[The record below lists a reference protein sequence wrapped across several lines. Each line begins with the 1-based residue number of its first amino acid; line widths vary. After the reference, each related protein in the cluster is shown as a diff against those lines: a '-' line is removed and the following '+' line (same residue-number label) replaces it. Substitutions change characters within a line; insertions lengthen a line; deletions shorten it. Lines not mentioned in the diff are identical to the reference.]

1 VAGGRGLTARRI
13 RIGQTMRPETGHPQ
27 LRGAPDVY
35 LLMRCR
41 FLQLRNALDQQ
52 LREAPWRTLAVLLLL
67 ALIWGA
73 LYLLLGVVLRHVR
86 SWGLVAVI
94 ANQHIFVHFFLV
106 LGIMLAF
113 SNAILSFSALY
124 GRNEAGL
131 LLSTPASPHQVVT
144 VKWLEGMFLSSWSFL
159 LLGVPLMLAVA
170 ANARVEWYYY
180 PLFLAHFVGFIAIPG
195 CLGLLAAC
203 AVALWAP
210 RRPLV
215 LATTAGLGL
224 LVAAI
229 LWVNAISRSA
239 EQSERWV
246 RAILEQLALARQPL
260 LPSTW
265 TARGIVAA
273 IEQRVGESV
282 FYLLVVLGNA
292 AFLSWLTIHVLA
304 RTWPE
309 AYSRA
314 GQGRTWPVIRRGWIT
329 EGLCLPLALL
339 MPRRTQRI
347 IVKDLRHFVRD
358 PRQWTQ
364 MAIMFGL
371 LVLYVLNLRR
381 LPLDVSHPGTKN
393 LVNFLNLTT
402 VSLILATFTSRFI
415 YPMVSLE
422 SQQLWLLE
430 LLPLRR
436 ATLLTVKFLFAL
448 ILTGLAACG
457 VMAIAVHMLELPL
470 QWALIDLAICLS
482 TCIGLSGM
490 AIGLGARF
498 PVPAQRNPARI
509 AASFGGTFNLI
520 ASMLFVMVQM
530 AGLAAMSLTELRAT
544 RSLALP
550 EQLSGDAWAIL
561 AGLLALGVVVAAGSL
576 SVGSYHFHRLET

>member
-1 VAGGRGLTARRI
+1 
-13 RIGQTMRPETGHPQ
+13 MRPEA
-27 LRGAPDVY
+27 GAPKLRRAPD
-35 LLMRCR
+35 LLVLVRYR
-41 FLQLRNALDQQ
+41 FVQLRNALDQQ
-52 LREAPWRTLAVLLLL
+52 LRDAPWRTLAVLVLLTV
-67 ALIWGA
+67 IWCA
-73 LYLLLGVVLRHVR
+73 LYMLLGVVLRHVR

-113 SNAILSFSALY
+113 SNAILSFSTLY
-124 GRNEAGL
+124 GRSEAGL

-144 VKWLEGMFLSSWSFL
+144 VKWLEGLFLSSWSFL

-170 ANARVEWYYY
+170 ANSSVDWYYY
-180 PLFLAHFVGFIAIPG
+180 PLFLAHFVGFVAIPG

-210 RRPLV
+210 RRPLAI
-215 LATTAGLGL
+215 ATTVGLAL

-229 LWVNAISRSA
+229 AWVHSISRSA
-239 EQSERWV
+239 EQTERWV

-292 AFLSWLTIHVLA
+292 AFVSWLTIHVLA
-304 RTWPE
+304 RTWAE
-309 AYSRA
+309 AFSRA
-314 GQGRTWPVIRRGWIT
+314 GQGRTGPVIRRGWIT
-329 EGLCLPLALL
+329 EALCWPLALFV
-339 MPRRTQRI
+339 PRRVRRI

-358 PRQWTQ
+358 PKQWTQ

-371 LVLYVLNLRR
+371 LVIYVLNLRR
-381 LPLDVSHPGTKN
+381 LPLDVNHPGTKN

-402 VSLILATFTSRFI
+402 VSLILATFTSRFVF
-415 YPMVSLE
+415 PMVSLE

-436 ATLLTVKFLFAL
+436 VTLLMVKFLFAL
-448 ILTGLAACG
+448 ILTGVAACG
-457 VMAIAVHMLELPL
+457 VMGIAVHMLDLPPL
-470 QWALIDLAICLS
+470 WSLIDLAICLS
-482 TCIGLSGM
+482 TCVGLSGM

-498 PVPAQRNPARI
+498 PVLGQRNPARI
-509 AASFGGTFNLI
+509 AAGLGGTFNLI

-550 EQLSGDAWAIL
+550 DQLSGDAWAIL
-561 AGLLALGVVVAAGSL
+561 AGLLALGGVVAAGCL
-576 SVGSYHFHRLET
+576 SVGSHHFRRLET